1 VWRKNRFGLLISIL
15 CAALVFS
22 AVLGPL
28 LAQGKKSLTFQD
40 MMKFRS
46 LSDAAISGDG
56 RWAACTAQP
65 DRGDGEAMVL
75 STTGEK
81 TFAIKRGSE
90 PVFSRDSAWVAAVLK
105 PRAVEVELAKKDKPK
120 PGLAVLDLRSGRL
133 RLIEKVERFSFSK
146 DSAWLAYQ
154 FCKEEEKKQDKEK
167 DEKEEQAKPQLKD
180 VGSTLVLV
188 HLSSGKEAEIGHVQA
203 FAFDESGRYFAYAVA
218 EPDGKGNGLYCRP
231 LNPEGQADRV
241 IGKVERGVYT
251 ELTWEKEGTRL
262 AYLAAAADEK
272 GNAGPASLWTWDA
285 GKEKS
290 VLAVPAG
297 STPKDWLIPSK
308 NKLAWSKDGK
318 RLFFGLMP
326 VDIFELGKAGVKD
339 KEEKIERTE
348 VDLFNVDEIL
358 AKREVDVWHADDPRI
373 IPDQKKRWPKVKE
386 KIYFAV
392 YHTDSAKMVPL
403 ADKTVPDIE
412 IPENANRAL
421 GFSDV
426 PYLKEITWDGSYEDI
441 YLVDLSS
448 GAKKKIISRL
458 AGKPSLSPGGRFV
471 AYFKERNWHLYDTG
485 TGAVRNL
492 TAALQVPFYDEDNDT
507 AEEPPPH
514 GMGGWLE
521 DGSAIFLY
529 DKYDLWKVWT
539 DRDEAVNLT
548 GASGRKEDLTF
559 RLLKLDPEERFL
571 KKDQNLL
578 LSAYHN
584 HKKYAGFY
592 AANVARAG
600 AERLVEEEKRYTFL
614 AKAKNAD
621 AVLFTRESY
630 EEFPD
635 LWTSRL
641 DFSSRRKLTT
651 TNPQM
656 EEFAWGNAELVE
668 WQSLDGTPLQGVLIK
683 PGNYEP
689 GRRYPVLVYF
699 YEKFSQRLY
708 EFNQVVVNHRPCFP
722 FYASNGYALFLPD
735 IVYETGRPGLSATK
749 CLVPGVQKLID
760 MGIADPKAIAL
771 HGHSWSGYE
780 TAFIITQTNIF
791 RAAIAGAP
799 VSNMTS
805 AYDGIRWESG
815 LARQFQYEKTQSRIG
830 ASLWQ
835 SLPLYLE
842 NSPVF
847 FADRI
852 HTPLLLMFGDE
863 DGAVPWQQGI
873 ELYLAMRRLGK
884 DCIFLEYR
892 GEGHHPKKYPN
903 KLDYVIRMKE
913 YLDHFLK
920 GEPAPDWVSRGVP
933 YQGQ

>member
-1 VWRKNRFGLLISIL
+1 VWRKKRFSLLIL
-15 CAALVFS
+15 CAALLFS
-22 AVLGPL
+22 TALGPL
-28 LAQGKKSLTFQD
+28 VAQGKKSLTFQD
-40 MMKFRS
+40 IMKFRS
-46 LSDAAISGDG
+46 LSDAVISWDG
-56 RWAACTAQP
+56 RWAAGTAQP

-75 STTGEK
+75 STTDGE
-81 TFAIKRGSE
+81 TFAIERGSQ

-105 PRAVEVELAKKDKPK
+105 PKASEVELAKKDKPK
-120 PGLAVLDLRSGRL
+120 PGLAVLDLKSGRL
-133 RLIEKVERFSFSK
+133 RLIETVEKFSFSN

-154 FCKEEEKKQDKEK
+154 LFKEEEKKEDKEK
-167 DEKEEQAKPQLKD
+167 GGKKEEAQLRPKD
-180 VGSTLVLV
+180 VGSTLVLL
-188 HLSSGKEAEIGHVQA
+188 HLGSGKETEIGHVLA
-203 FAFDESGRYFAYAVA
+203 FAFDESGRYLAYAVG
-218 EPDGKGNGLYCRP
+218 EPDGKGNGLFCR
-231 LNPEGQADRV
+231 LLSPEGEADRV
-241 IGKVERGVYT
+241 IGKVERGVYSG
-251 ELTWEKEGTRL
+251 LTWEKEGRRL

-272 GNAGPASLWTWDA
+272 GSAGPASLWTWDA

-290 VLAVPAG
+290 VPAVPAG
-297 STPKDWLIPSK
+297 STPEDWLIPSK

-326 VDIFELGKAGVKD
+326 KDIYELGKAQAED
-339 KEEKIERTE
+339 KEEKPEKTE
-348 VDLFNVDEIL
+348 VDLFNLEEIL
-358 AKREVDVWHADDPRI
+358 TKREVDVWHADDPRI
-373 IPDQKKRWPKVKE
+373 IPDQKKRWPRAKE

-392 YHTDSAKMVPL
+392 YHIDSGKMVPL
-403 ADKTVPDIE
+403 ADQTVPDLE
-412 IPENANRAL
+412 IPENANQAL

-441 YLVDLSS
+441 YLMDLST
-448 GAKKKIISRL
+448 GARKKIVSRL
-458 AGKPSLSPGGRFV
+458 ARRPSLSPGGRFV
-471 AYFKERNWHLYDTG
+471 AFFKDRNWLLYDTG
-485 TGAVRNL
+485 TGALRNL

-507 AEEPPPH
+507 PEEPRPH
-514 GMGGWLE
+514 GMAGWLE
-521 DGSAIFLY
+521 ADAAVLLY
-529 DKYDLWKVWT
+529 DKYDVWKVPT
-539 DRDEAVNLT
+539 GREEAVNLT

-559 RLLKLDPEERFL
+559 RILKLDPEARFF
-571 KKDQNLL
+571 KKGQNLL

-584 HKKYAGFY
+584 HKKYSGLYAG
-592 AANVARAG
+592 NVARAG
-600 AERLVEEEKRYTFL
+600 VERLVEEEKRYSFL

-635 LWTSRL
+635 LWTSGL
-641 DFSSRRKLTT
+641 DFSSRRRLTRI
-651 TNPQM
+651 NPQI
-656 EEFAWGNAELVE
+656 EEFAWGSAELVE

-760 MGIADPKAIAL
+760 MGVANPKAIAL

-852 HTPLLLMFGDE
+852 QTPLLLMFGDE

-884 DCIFLEYR
+884 NCIFLEYR

-903 KLDYVIRMKE
+903 KLDYAIRMKE
-913 YLDHFLK
+913 YLDHYLK
-920 GEPAPDWVSRGVP
+920 GEPAPDWVTRGVP